1 MTTTRAIALG
11 GLTVGTLDA
20 LDAALFFGP
29 RGIPLD
35 RIFRG
40 IAGGLLGRDVAVA
53 GGTATLVLG
62 VVLHFF
68 IATMIVAVLVLA
80 ARRVPALVRRPL
92 VTGPIYG
99 ILAWLV
105 MNFVVIPLST
115 IGFGLPPTAA
125 IINGLLIHM
134 VGIGIPAALFARV
147 AGGGQGGG
155 AGTGIGH
162 HQSGPG

>member
-1 MTTTRAIALG
+1 MTTIRAITLG

-29 RGIPLD
+29 RGVSLD

-40 IAGGLLGRDVAVA
+40 IAGGLLGRETAMA
-53 GGTATLVLG
+53 GGTATLLLG
-62 VVLHFF
+62 MVLHFF

-80 ARRVPALVRRPL
+80 ARRAPALVRRPL

-105 MNFVVIPLST
+105 MNLVVIPLSA
-115 IGFGLPPTAA
+115 IGPRLPPTAA
-125 IINGLLIHM
+125 IINGVLIHM
-134 VGIGIPAALFARV
+134 VGIGIPAALFAR
-147 AGGGQGGG
+147 AATGGN
-155 AGTGIGH
+155 ASRI
-162 HQSGPG
+162 SV